1 MKDFYISVLGLE
13 LVSES
18 KRNIF
23 LKAGKSMLL
32 IFNPEITINYHG
44 SIFPIHGAIT
54 PPPMIHFA
62 LEIEEEHYE
71 YYKGLLM
78 QTISKLKR
86 N

>member
-1 MKDFYISVLGLE
+1 MNDFYISVLGLE

-54 PPPMIHFA
+54 PPAMIHFA
-62 LEIEEEHYE
+62 LEIEEHYE